1 MLAQTQ
7 LSDGAARV
15 VAQMP
20 QLIWRANQMAHYRS
34 ATRSS
39 GFPALDAELPE
50 HGWPR
55 SALIELLLQQP
66 GIGEIQLLKPAL
78 VSLSRTRRIVLI
90 QPPHLPDV
98 AACRKWGIAPRN
110 LLWLQA
116 KGSADALWATEQI
129 LRNGSCGAV
138 LLWQSHTRTDALR
151 RLNLAAQSSD
161 TMFWLLRPAAN
172 SQDPSPSPL
181 RLLLQ
186 PALGGIRVDLLKRR
200 GPQADHSIY
209 LPLREMPAA
218 PHQDNVK
225 HHAPLDRRL
234 PATHSAGSLAPVVV

>member
-1 MLAQTQ
+1 
-7 LSDGAARV
+7 
-15 VAQMP
+15 MP
-20 QLIWRANQMAHYRS
+20 QLIWRANQMARYRS
-34 ATRSS
+34 ATLSS
-39 GFPALDAELPE
+39 GFRSLDDELPE

-78 VSLSRTRRIVLI
+78 VSLSRTRRIALV

-98 AACRKWGIAPRN
+98 AACRKWGIATGN
-110 LLWLQA
+110 LLWLPTT
-116 KGSADALWATEQI
+116 GTADALWATEQI

-138 LLWQSHTRTDALR
+138 LLWLSHVRTDALR
-151 RLNLAAQSSD
+151 RLHLAAQSSD

-181 RLLLQ
+181 RLVLQ
-186 PALGGIRVDLLKRR
+186 PAVAGIQIDILKRR

-209 LPLREMPAA
+209 FRLSDMPVG

-225 HHAPLDRRL
+225 HHARLDRRL
-234 PATHSAGSLAPVVV
+234 PATYSAGSSAAVVV